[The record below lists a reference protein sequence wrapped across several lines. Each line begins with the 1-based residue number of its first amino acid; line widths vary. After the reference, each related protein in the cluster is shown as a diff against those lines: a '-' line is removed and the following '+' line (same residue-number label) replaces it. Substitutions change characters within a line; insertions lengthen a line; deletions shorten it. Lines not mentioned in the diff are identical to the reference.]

1 MTDNSDYRLY
11 LDSQFEQIH
20 GKLDEIKEQ
29 VTRTNGRVTQLE
41 ICQAG
46 KRLDR
51 LEEEFRDVGFFAR
64 HPKMFVGLIVVLVVL
79 ALVGGL
85 GNVITK
91 LI

>member
-1 MTDNSDYRLY
+1 MTESGDYRLY
-11 LDSQFEQIH
+11 LESQFEQIH

-29 VTRTNGRVTQLE
+29 VTKTNGRVTQLE

-46 KRLDR
+46 KRLDS

>member
-1 MTDNSDYRLY
+1 MTESGDYRLY
-11 LDSQFEQIH
+11 LESQFEQIH

-51 LEEEFRDVGFFAR
+51 LEEELRDVGFFAR
-64 HPKMFVGLIVVLVVL
+64 HPKMFLGLIVVLVVL